1 MRAVDVKR
9 GMAPASQ
16 AALGQGRGRA
26 RTSFG
31 IYLALLGVVLLAR
44 PLPGAA
50 ATELLV
56 FEAASLKD
64 AFARLIPT
72 FEHEHPGTKVIVNA
86 AGSQELRAQIE
97 HGAAADLFASADRRH
112 MDALVAA
119 KLVEA
124 PAVFAC
130 NQLVIVTRPGL
141 EPVKSLG
148 DLPRAERVV
157 VGAPEVPVGAYTGKM
172 LENAARLYG
181 ADFRRRLDRHIVS
194 RELNVRQ
201 VLAKVLMGE
210 ADAAIVY
217 ASDAVAARDKLRV
230 VPLPTALNP
239 VAEYPIAVVRGA
251 RHAQLARAFIELLN
265 SPTGAGALRDAGF
278 IACPGR

>member
-1 MRAVDVKR
+1 MSCIMTSRWPGNLR
-9 GMAPASQ
+9 
-16 AALGQGRGRA
+16 RA
-26 RTSFG
+26 RAATL
-31 IYLALLGVVLLAR
+31 LALAGLALR
-44 PLPGAA
+44 GGAA
-50 ATELLV
+50 RADELV
-56 FEAASLKD
+56 VYEAASRKN
-64 AFARLIPT
+64 AFATVAAR
-72 FEHEHPGTKVIVNA
+72 FQAAHPGTKVVANA

-97 HGAAADLFASADRRH
+97 HGAPADLFASADRRH

-141 EPVKSLG
+141 EPVKGLG

-172 LENAARLYG
+172 LENAGRLYG

-251 RHAQLARAFIELLN
+251 RHTQLARAFIELLN